1 MPDTASPKMPPTRGR
16 ATRSP
21 SGRSVVLDKGLGAN
35 RLVSFVDALNEMGK
49 IFESPIKLDGKSFIF
64 EPLAMAA

>member
-1 MPDTASPKMPPTRGR
+1 M
-16 ATRSP
+16 
-21 SGRSVVLDKGLGAN
+21 VLDKGPGAN

-64 EPLAMAA
+64 ELLAMAA